1 MKNEIRH
8 GLASTF
14 LIPCSFCGKTNE
26 IKTSGE
32 HRSGKRGPPA
42 FDINTR
48 VALGCLHAGIGQ
60 THINNVLSTSNIP
73 TIHSSTF
80 KQREREVGKTI
91 ETVAR
96 ASCQDSLSNERAQI
110 LNDGFQPDEDN
121 LVSIPCSF
129 DMGWQKRGKGHNS
142 HTGHAAVMSLTT
154 GKVLDYTTRT
164 KTCRFCDQ
172 GKNGNKKVKVH
183 DCRKNHNASSKA
195 MEPASAVEMFN
206 NAPKQKAKYA
216 FYTGDDDS
224 TTEAHI
230 RQKVSYG
237 VEKFSDIIHMKR
249 SLTTRLYNLSHN
261 TKFADSS
268 ILSQKVINYLVKCF
282 SYGVA
287 QNKGNA
293 KAIQATI
300 NCIVPH
306 SFGDHKNCD
315 TKWCRFMQDPASY
328 KHHDLPYGK
337 DLFGDKLRSALENIF
352 SDYCTDAVADKLAPM
367 TNSQR
372 NEALNS
378 VVGSKNPKIRFYGG
392 SDSNDFRVACGVA
405 QTNLRY
411 GYVSQTLEALNIE
424 PGKYCTEYNE
434 RMTTKVVQ
442 DKIRKSTVD
451 FKRRRSQ
458 LNSQKCSQAARKEA
472 REGKTYETGIG
483 LNLELTSIVSSPVT
497 DWQACV
503 MAMPHNQF
511 KEIEDFVP
519 KITLRPVAKE
529 VKYEN
534 NIFYNFLIFDTETNA
549 TGKSAE
555 ICQLSVTDKS
565 ASHKFSV
572 YIMPTQDIDLHASK
586 VNKLK
591 IVKINGERK
600 MYKDDKVVRAIPFAS
615 AIAQFKSYLSQSIS
629 IATNSTNK
637 QVRTVLIG
645 HNAFTF
651 DTPILLRNAGN
662 EFSSELQ
669 SMDVWFADSL
679 YLFKNLIKSQLPA
692 LRNAEGTFP
701 KTNQSSL
708 YKTLFNQTFDAHD
721 ALEDVLALRKILFSS
736 KLELSNKTIVENSAL
751 TDTNHAFKDLEYLD
765 GRHKILQSF
774 RGKLYNPERNDGAI
788 TKTIAEKIAG
798 SGLAYE
804 DLKNVYN
811 RYGKEG
817 VIAILSRPPSC
828 ATSTSPRV
836 TRTRRILSAI
846 VGHFQYASHP

>member
-1 MKNEIRH
+1 
-8 GLASTF
+8 
-14 LIPCSFCGKTNE
+14 
-26 IKTSGE
+26 
-32 HRSGKRGPPA
+32 
-42 FDINTR
+42 
-48 VALGCLHAGIGQ
+48 
-60 THINNVLSTSNIP
+60 
-73 TIHSSTF
+73 
-80 KQREREVGKTI
+80 
-91 ETVAR
+91 
-96 ASCQDSLSNERAQI
+96 
-110 LNDGFQPDEDN
+110 
-121 LVSIPCSF
+121 
-129 DMGWQKRGKGHNS
+129 MGWQKRGKGHNS

-172 GKNGNKKVKVH
+172 GKNSNKKVKVH

-206 NAPKQKAKYA
+206 NAPKQKVKYA

-261 TKFADSS
+261 TKFANSS

-293 KAIQATI
+293 KAIQKAI

-306 SFGDHKNCD
+306 AFGDHKNCD
-315 TKWCRFMQDPASY
+315 NKWCRFMQDPASY

-392 SDSNDFRVACGVA
+392 SESNDFRVACGVA

-424 PGKYCTEYNE
+424 PGKYCTEYND
-434 RMTTKVVQ
+434 RMTTKVLQ

-458 LNSQKCSQAARKEA
+458 LNSQKCSQTARKEA

-483 LNLELTSIVSSPVT
+483 LNLELTSIVSSPIT
-497 DWQACV
+497 DCQARV

-511 KEIEDFVP
+511 KEIEDFAP

-534 NIFYNFLIFDTETNA
+534 SIFYNFLIFDTETNA

-565 ASHKFSV
+565 ASHKFSA
-572 YIMPTQDIDLHASK
+572 YIMPTKDIDLHASK

-591 IVKINGERK
+591 IVTINGERK
-600 MYKDDKVVRAIPFAS
+600 MYKDDKVVRAIPFDS
-615 AIAQFKSYLSQSIS
+615 AIAQFKSYLSQSIT
-629 IATNSTNK
+629 IAKNSTNK

-679 YLFKNLIKSQLPA
+679 SLFKNLIKSQLPA
-692 LRNAEGTFP
+692 LRNADGTFP

-788 TKTIAEKIAG
+788 TKSIAEKIAG

-804 DLKNVYN
+804 DLKNMYN

-836 TRTRRILSAI
+836 TRTARILAAI
-846 VGHFQYASHP
+846 VAHFQCASQP

>member
-1 MKNEIRH
+1 M
-8 GLASTF
+8 
-14 LIPCSFCGKTNE
+14 LIACSFCGKTNE

-32 HRSGKRGPPA
+32 HKSGKRGPPA

-60 THINNVLSTSNIP
+60 THINNVLSTINIP
-73 TIHSSTF
+73 TINSSTF
-80 KQREREVGKTI
+80 KRREREVGKAI
-91 ETVAR
+91 ENVAK
-96 ASCQDSLSNERAQI
+96 ASCRDSVTKEKGQL
-110 LNDGFQPDEDN
+110 LNQGIQPDEDN
-121 LVSIPCSF
+121 LVSVPISF

-172 GKNGNKKVKVH
+172 SNKKIKEH

-206 NAPKQKAKYA
+206 NAPKQAVKYA
-216 FYTGDDDS
+216 VYTGDDDS

-261 TKFADSS
+261 AKFADSS

-282 SYGVA
+282 SYGIA

-293 KAIQATI
+293 KAIQANI
-300 NCIVPH
+300 ACIVPH
-306 SFGDHKNCD
+306 AFGDHKNCD
-315 TKWCRFMQDPASY
+315 IKWCKFKQDATSY

-337 DLFGDKLRSALENIF
+337 DLFGEKLRSALEKIF
-352 SDYCTDAVADKLAPM
+352 SDYCTDAVAEKLAPV

-392 SDSNDFRVACGVA
+392 SESNDFRVACGVA

-411 GYVSQTLEALNIE
+411 GYVNRTLAALNIE

-434 RMTTKVVQ
+434 KMTKKVLQ

-451 FKRRRSQ
+451 FKRRRAQ
-458 LNSQKCSQAARKEA
+458 LNSQKCSQTARKEA

-483 LNLELTSIVSSPVT
+483 LNLDLTSIMSIT
-497 DWQACV
+497 ECQARVLV
-503 MAMPHNQF
+503 MPLSQF
-511 KEIEDFVP
+511 KEIEHFTP
-519 KITLRPVAKE
+519 TFTPRPLAKQ
-529 VKYEN
+529 VNYEE

-555 ICQLSVTDKS
+555 ICQLSVTNKS

-572 YIMPTQDIDLHASK
+572 YIMPTQDIDFYASR

-591 IVKINGERK
+591 IVKVNGERK
-600 MYKDDKVVRAIPFAS
+600 LYKDDKVVTAIPFDN
-615 AIAQFKSYLSQSIS
+615 AISQFKSYLSQSIN
-629 IATNSTNK
+629 IAKNSTNK
-637 QVRTVLIG
+637 QVRTILIG
-645 HNAFTF
+645 HNASTF
-651 DTPILLRNAGN
+651 DTPILLRNAGK
-662 EFSSELQ
+662 EFTSELQ

-679 YLFKNLIKSQLPA
+679 SLFKELIKNRLPA
-692 LRNAEGTFP
+692 LQNPDGTFP
-701 KTNQSSL
+701 KPNQSSI
-708 YKTLFNQTFDAHD
+708 YKALFNQTFDAHD
-721 ALEDVLALRKILFSS
+721 ALEDVLALTKILFSS
-736 KLELSNKTIVENSAL
+736 KLELSNRTIVENSSLANA
-751 TDTNHAFKDLEYLD
+751 NHAFQDLVYLD
-765 GRHKILQSF
+765 SRHRILQSF
-774 RGKLYNPERNDGAI
+774 RSKLYNPERNDGAI
-788 TKTIAEKIAG
+788 TKSIAEKIAG

-804 DLKNVYN
+804 DLKNVFS

-817 VIAILSRPPSC
+817 VLAILSRPPSC
-828 ATSTSPRV
+828 STSRSPRV
-836 TRTRRILSAI
+836 TRTGRILAAI
-846 VGHFQYASHP
+846 IAHFQGVSRP